1 MCGDPPNID
10 LTHQLSVY
18 PRGTYNYFVLLK
30 WSPGTSNLTTVP
42 LGIAIDFTSPAALLA
57 LRMVSWELILGMFG
71 TYYCTI
77 VRSIHI
83 HVKS

>member
-18 PRGTYNYFVLLK
+18 PWGTYNYFVLLK

-42 LGIAIDFTSPAALLA
+42 LGIAIDFISPAALLA
-57 LRMVSWELILGMFG
+57 LRMVS
-71 TYYCTI
+71 
-77 VRSIHI
+77 
-83 HVKS
+83 